1 MNYSGTSG
9 LDTDIQICMPNYK
22 KTQMQT
28 IKKIYNLSTGDH
40 SALETAFGT
49 ESIMH
54 DSLLGSSFF
63 LFLFL
68 FFSFSV
74 LECTSPSP
82 KGLAYFPNNNL
93 YMFKLFYFILF
104 YFIIFIFIFFQT
116 TIWTCSNDLHT
127 NPIMKTQYNGRRP
140 NRT

>member
-104 YFIIFIFIFFQT
+104 YYFYFYFF
-116 TIWTCSNDLHT
+116 
-127 NPIMKTQYNGRRP
+127 P
-140 NRT
+140 NNNLDMFK